1 MSSVLNILHDN
12 TLKLNLKN
20 SPQTQNIV
28 LDVVMESKIFINEVD
43 KRNSEYVNTLGNSLQ
58 SYMTNL
64 DAISWETM

>member
-20 SPQTQNIV
+20 SSQTQNIA